1 MNKHKIRAWE
11 IRTPLTLT
19 EAKAGIALARKM
31 LECFDETE
39 HADDK
44 RIAAEAAR
52 RSWEQKLCELEYA
65 QQRLIAGEPV
75 ETADD
80 RIRDLMRDLSDCK
93 KEKEE
98 LFDRLT
104 RVTRQRDALKAQV
117 NTRTPLRSSHVHTVR
132 QSRHRMPRPRHRGH
146 RAGDP

>member
-11 IRTPLTLT
+11 IRTQLTLT

-31 LECFDETE
+31 LECFDGTE
-39 HADDK
+39 HVPDK
-44 RIAAEAAR
+44 RIAAETAR

-75 ETADD
+75 ETTDD
-80 RIRDLMRDLSDCK
+80 RIRDLMRDLADCK

-98 LFDRLT
+98 LYERLT

-117 NTRTPLRSSHVHTVR
+117 NATTT
-132 QSRHRMPRPRHRGH
+132 
-146 RAGDP
+146 ATTKE